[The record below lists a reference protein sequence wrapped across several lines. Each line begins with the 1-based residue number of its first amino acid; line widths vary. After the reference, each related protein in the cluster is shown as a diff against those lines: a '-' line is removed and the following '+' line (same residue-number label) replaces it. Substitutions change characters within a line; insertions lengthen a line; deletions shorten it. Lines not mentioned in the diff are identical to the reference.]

1 LKPSEG
7 YVHRPVMAAQVVA
20 FLVTG
25 PGDYVDATVG
35 LGGHAEQI
43 LEAAGPESRLLGLD
57 LDPRALEVAARR
69 LGRFG
74 PRVRLVRANF
84 ADIAEVARREGF
96 VPARGVLFDLGVGS
110 HQLED
115 PAAGFSFQL
124 SGPLDMRYDPDAPV
138 TAADLVNRLPEAEL
152 AELIR
157 RYGEEPRA
165 RRIARAIVQA
175 RPITTTEELAR
186 VVARAVGTARGR
198 IHPAT
203 RTFMALRI
211 AVNRE
216 LENLARGLEGAVEIL
231 ARGGRVVVIS
241 FHSLEDRLVKEFFR
255 RESRDC
261 SCPPGIPVCVC
272 GHRAVLRELTR
283 RPVTPDEAE
292 ISLNPRARSAK
303 LRAAEK
309 ILEAA

>member
-1 LKPSEG
+1 MNNSE
-7 YVHRPVMAAQVVA
+7 YLHRPVMADKVVGL
-20 FLVTG
+20 LVTG
-25 PGDYVDATVG
+25 PGDYIDATVG
-35 LGGHAEQI
+35 LGGHAERI

-57 LDPRALEVAARR
+57 LDPRALAVAARR

-84 ADIAEVARREGF
+84 AEVAEVAARERF

-110 HQLED
+110 HQLAD
-115 PAAGFSFQL
+115 PAAGFSFQV

-138 TAADLVNRLPEAEL
+138 TAADLVNKLSEAEL
-152 AELIR
+152 AEIIR

-165 RRIARAIVQA
+165 RRIAREIVRS
-175 RPITTTEELAR
+175 RPIRTTDELAR

-216 LENLARGLEGAVEIL
+216 LENLERGLAGAVRVL
-231 ARGGRVVVIS
+231 GRGGRVVVIS
-241 FHSLEDRLVKEFFR
+241 FHSLEDRVVKQFFR

-261 SCPPGIPVCVC
+261 ICPPGLPVCAC

-283 RPVTPDEAE
+283 RPITPDEAE
-292 ISLNPRARSAK
+292 VKANPRARSAK
-303 LRAAEK
+303 MRAAEK
-309 ILEAA
+309 IAEAA

>member
-1 LKPSEG
+1 MKPNEE

-35 LGGHAEQI
+35 LGGHAERI

-69 LGRFG
+69 LSRFG

-84 ADIAEVARREGF
+84 ADVAEVAHRAGF

-124 SGPLDMRYDPDAPV
+124 SGPLDMRYDPDAPI

-175 RPITTTEELAR
+175 RPIKTTDELAR

-198 IHPAT
+198 THPAT

-216 LENLARGLEGAVEIL
+216 LENLARGLEGAVRVL
-231 ARGGRVVVIS
+231 GRGGRVVVIS

-261 SCPPGIPVCVC
+261 ICPPGIPVCVC
-272 GHRAVLRELTR
+272 GHRAVLRALTR

-292 ISLNPRARSAK
+292 IKLNPRARSAK

>member
-1 LKPSEG
+1 MKPNEG

-20 FLVTG
+20 FLVTS

-138 TAADLVNRLPEAEL
+138 TAADLVNRLPEAQL
-152 AELIR
+152 ADLIR

-175 RPITTTEELAR
+175 RPIGTTDELAR
-186 VVARAVGTARGR
+186 VVARAVGTTRGR

-216 LENLARGLEGAVEIL
+216 LENLAQGLEGAVKIL
-231 ARGGRVVVIS
+231 GRGGRVVVIS

-261 SCPPGIPVCVC
+261 ICPPGIPVCVC

-283 RPVTPDEAE
+283 RPVTPDESE
-292 ISLNPRARSAK
+292 INLNPRARSAK